1 MQPLD
6 LPWSAPAACSVPESP
21 RSAAPSPSCGSG
33 VGALLVARRHI
44 DLCHCASAC
53 CRR

>member
-1 MQPLD
+1 MQALG
-6 LPWSAPAACSVPESP
+6 LTWSAPASRPAHG
-21 RSAAPSPSCGSG
+21 GSG

-44 DLCHCASAC
+44 DLCRHMSAC